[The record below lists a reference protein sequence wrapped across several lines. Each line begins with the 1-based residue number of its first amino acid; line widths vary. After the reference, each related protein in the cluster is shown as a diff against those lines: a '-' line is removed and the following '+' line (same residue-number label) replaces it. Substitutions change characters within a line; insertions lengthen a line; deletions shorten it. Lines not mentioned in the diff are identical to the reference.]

1 MSNKE
6 NKATKAQGAEVVTDG
21 NVSRETKKQQ
31 AKSVSYAIKAIGEHV
46 KTLKKAGYM
55 SDDMF
60 AKFEDW
66 RTTVGSEFLKK
77 QLGIDK
83 NDE

>member
-6 NKATKAQGAEVVTDG
+6 NKTTKVQGTEIV
-21 NVSRETKKQQ
+21 KKEQ
-31 AKSVSYAIKAIGEHV
+31 AKSISYAIKAIGEHA

-55 SDDMF
+55 RDDMF

>member
-31 AKSVSYAIKAIGEHV
+31 AKSVSYALKAVKGHI
-46 KTLKKAGYM
+46 KTLAEAGLIPDGQKDAIDNAIKLATSIYV
-55 SDDMF
+55 
-60 AKFEDW
+60 K
-66 RTTVGSEFLKK
+66 SEYE
-77 QLGIDK
+77 I
-83 NDE
+83 